1 MKRPYPK
8 FASPLLFVF
17 SCPATQILKGSHQA
31 TLGIISPGDMARE
44 GNEGTE
50 QRKGTI
56 PLSHVTREER
66 YPTRD

>member
-17 SCPATQILKGSHQA
+17 FFAATQTLKGSHQA
-31 TLGIISPGDMARE
+31 TLGVICPEDMSRE
-44 GNEGTE
+44 GKEGTE

>member
-17 SCPATQILKGSHQA
+17 FFPATQTP
-31 TLGIISPGDMARE
+31 TLGVISPEDMSRE
-44 GNEGTE
+44 GKEGIE
-50 QRKGTI
+50 QRKGTT